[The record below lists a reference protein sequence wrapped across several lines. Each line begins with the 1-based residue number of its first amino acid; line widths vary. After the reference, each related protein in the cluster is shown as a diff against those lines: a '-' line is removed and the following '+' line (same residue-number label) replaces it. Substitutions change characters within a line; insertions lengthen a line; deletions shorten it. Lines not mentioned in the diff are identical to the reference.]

1 MELFSKEVSAK
12 AKCLIEACA
21 EARGREMDR
30 LCASGHEVWGRLKE
44 CLELAEK
51 EEKNAAK
58 LHKEIWKA
66 IVEKNEDEAGIELR
80 ELGKVAE
87 ELTLFWARTAAEA
100 YAGGNEL

>member
-12 AKCLIEACA
+12 AKSLIETCV
-21 EARGREMDR
+21 ETREQEMGR

-80 ELGKVAE
+80 ELGKIAE
-87 ELTLFWARTAAEA
+87 ELAMFWARAAAEA